1 VVFHDRQQGAG
12 TSGKDEVLIRIL
24 RRMLATPPQPMN
36 GVKVGYQASD
46 GPDRVPVKATKKK
59 PRATAGLKLIER
71 RYEKG
76 LTG

>member
-1 VVFHDRQQGAG
+1 
-12 TSGKDEVLIRIL
+12 
-24 RRMLATPPQPMN
+24 MN

-46 GPDRVPVKATKKK
+46 GPERVPVKATKKK